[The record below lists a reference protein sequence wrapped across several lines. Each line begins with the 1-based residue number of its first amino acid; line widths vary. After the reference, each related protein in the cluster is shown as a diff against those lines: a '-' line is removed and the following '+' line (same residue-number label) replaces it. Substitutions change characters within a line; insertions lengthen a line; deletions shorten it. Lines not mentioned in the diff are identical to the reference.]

1 MKGKNNLFKI
11 LGMFLLV
18 VIALTWL
25 LKGATFNEGTITLAE
40 TLQPV
45 GLWGVFSYL
54 WDYSYFIV
62 AGVFFLVVGGFYGVL
77 NKTNVYQQMLM
88 KIAKKFKGKETVFMI
103 LTIVFFALLSAIT
116 GATVVMYVIIP
127 LFVSILLMLNY
138 DRLTA
143 LAATVGATLVG
154 LVAGLLGETNA
165 AVYLKTTNLLTATNN
180 SIFDMK
186 DFGSFAIYRLLV
198 LVLGVIALVY
208 FLMKYA
214 DDNKLPKKAVNK
226 EYDDMFLVK
235 EEKTSK
241 PAWPMVVVFGL
252 VVLISFLSTYAWDV
266 IGVNFFTEITQKIM
280 AWKLNGF
287 PLLQN
292 IIGNIGA
299 FGLWSLRD
307 LMLIMIIASVILILV
322 YKIKWTEAFKVF
334 ADSALKMVPV
344 VLLIWMISTI
354 LLITFSHPFYLNI
367 TDWLLGMSKNFNAVV
382 VAISSI
388 INSALLT
395 EGFYT
400 AQFTLPAMVGVY
412 GAKSADMIALTSQ
425 LFNGLTMFVVP
436 TSTTLIVGL
445 YYLEIPFVEWLKFIW
460 KYLVMLLVIIAVVL
474 VLMNANVF

>member
-25 LKGATFNEGTITLAE
+25 LKGATFNEGTISVAE

-45 GLWGVFSYL
+45 GIWGVFSYL

-62 AGVFFLVVGGFYGVL
+62 AGVFFLVVSGFYGIL
-77 NKTNVYQQMLM
+77 NKTNVYQKMLM
-88 KIAKKFKGKETVFMI
+88 KVAKYFKGKETTFMI
-103 LTIVFFALLSAIT
+103 ITVVFFALLSALT
-116 GATVVMYVIIP
+116 GATVVMYIIIP
-127 LFVSILLMLNY
+127 LFVSILLTLNY
-138 DRLTA
+138 DKLVA
-143 LAATVGATLVG
+143 LSATVGATLVG
-154 LVAGLLGETNA
+154 LVAGLFGETNA
-165 AVYLKTTNLLTATNN
+165 AVYLKTTNLLSGANAD
-180 SIFDMK
+180 IFAMK
-186 DFGSFAIYRLLV
+186 DFGSFAIYRILV
-198 LVLGVIALVY
+198 LVLGIIALVY

-226 EYDDMFLVK
+226 DYEDLFLVK
-235 EEKTSK
+235 EEKTTR
-241 PAWPMVVVFGL
+241 PAWPMLVIFGL
-252 VVLISFLSTYAWDV
+252 VVLISFLATYAWDV
-266 IGVNFFTEITQKIM
+266 IGVTFFTEITKNIM
-280 AWKLNGF
+280 EWELNGF

-307 LMLIMIIASVILILV
+307 LMIIMVIASVILVLV
-322 YKIKWTEAFKVF
+322 YKIKWTEAFSAFGK
-334 ADSALKMVPV
+334 SALKMVPA
-344 VLLIWMISTI
+344 VLLIWIISTI
-354 LLITFSHPFYLNI
+354 LLIAFSHPFYLTI
-367 TDWLLGMSKNFNAVV
+367 TDWLLGMSKGFNVV
-382 VAISSI
+382 IVALSSV

-400 AQFTLPAMVGVY
+400 AQFTLPALVGTY
-412 GAKSADMIALTSQ
+412 GAKSAEMIALTSQ
-425 LFNGLTMFVVP
+425 LFSGLAMFVVP

-474 VLMNANVF
+474 ILMNANVF